1 MKSEIARYRQEQSF
15 GLKYT
20 ESMAWWKSN
29 RYTYPHLSNVMMR
42 YLIIP
47 VSSVQSE
54 RVFSTAGNIS
64 NKAHNYLTGENTNL
78 PVFLYH
84 NNAKFR
90 GEVST
95 AFSKLI

>member
-1 MKSEIARYRQEQSF
+1 
-15 GLKYT
+15 
-20 ESMAWWKSN
+20 MAWWKSN

-47 VSSVQSE
+47 ASSVPSE

-64 NKAHNYLTGENTNL
+64 NKTHHSLTGENTNL
-78 PVFLYH
+78 LVFLYH
-84 NNAKFR
+84 NYAKFR
-90 GEVST
+90 VEVST